1 MNLTESEFA
10 NLRHTIA
17 VRGTARMVLT
27 PAIIVGWALVAGT
40 VTLGLAPISVLLS
53 LAVLV
58 AGFEAV
64 YALHFRAER
73 IGRYIQV
80 FHEGRDG
87 PEWET
92 TAMAVGP
99 PLPGGGVDPLF
110 TAVFCATVLV
120 NLLLAFP
127 SPAPVQL
134 ALVVAVHAAVIVRI
148 LRARGAAL
156 RQRTVE
162 LEGFRAVR
170 EARNERRPTPTV

>member
-1 MNLTESEFA
+1 MSLIEFEFA
-10 NLRHTIA
+10 ALRRTIA
-17 VRGTARMVLT
+17 ARGTARMVLV
-27 PAIIVGWALVAGT
+27 PATILGWAMVAGT
-40 VTLGLAPISVLLS
+40 VTLGLAPISALLS

-58 AGFEAV
+58 GGFEAV
-64 YALHFRAER
+64 YALHFSAER
-73 IGRYIQV
+73 IGRYLQV

-87 PEWET
+87 PGWET

-110 TAVFCATVLV
+110 TVVFCATVLV

-127 SPAPVQL
+127 SPAPIQL
-134 ALVVAVHAAVIVRI
+134 GLIVGVHAAVIARI

-170 EARNERRPTPTV
+170 VARDETRSTPTV